1 MPKLLCM
8 QRPKPLLRNFTQK
21 NGHSLTDAFHD
32 INELKLNP
40 SIHHPFCPS
49 ADTDIRYMLM
59 IF

>member
-21 NGHSLTDAFHD
+21 NGHSLTAAFHD